1 MGNVQLGRIFWHVVS
16 TEEILVYWKMLT
28 GAQGDY
34 TSTIIINHEVFLSV
48 DFCSL

>member
-1 MGNVQLGRIFWHVVS
+1 MGNVQLGRIFWPVVS

-34 TSTIIINHEVFLSV
+34 TSIIIINHEVFLSV